1 MESQRFTA
9 EDAKDAK
16 DAEEERN
23 GSSMEFEHLS
33 FFLCVLCVLC
43 GFISVFLRVTPC
55 PLCEPF
61 WDKEE
66 AQRTSSH
73 W

>member
-9 EDAKDAK
+9 EDAK

-33 FFLCVLCVLC
+33 FFLCVLFVNDS
-43 GFISVFLRVTPC
+43 GI
-55 PLCEPF
+55 
-61 WDKEE
+61 KEE